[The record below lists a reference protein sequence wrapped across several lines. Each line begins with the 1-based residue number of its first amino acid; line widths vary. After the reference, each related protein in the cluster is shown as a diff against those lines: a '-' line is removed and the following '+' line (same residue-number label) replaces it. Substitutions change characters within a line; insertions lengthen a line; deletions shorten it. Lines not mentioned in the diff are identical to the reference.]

1 MRASLQSNLPVRA
14 GRHHDNQECRRVN
27 LWGAPLTY
35 TIPSFWRGGR
45 GAQAAG
51 LRPTVWDLVFE
62 THGMY
67 DVLDG
72 ATFSKF
78 ERAGGL
84 TR

>member
-1 MRASLQSNLPVRA
+1 MLPGPMQRL
-14 GRHHDNQECRRVN
+14 GRTGTANVQ
-27 LWGAPLTY
+27 LTY
-35 TIPSFWRGGR
+35 VILSFGRGGR
-45 GAQAAG
+45 GSQAAG